1 MIGGGEGA
9 GQVGKAFLFQGAAG
23 LWSGGVGEWWKMGCQ
38 ERPRET
44 GLSENNNTQ

>member
-1 MIGGGEGA
+1 MIGGGR
-9 GQVGKAFLFQGAAG
+9 GQDR
-23 LWSGGVGEWWKMGCQ
+23 SGRHFYFRGPPGCGVGEWWKMGCQ